1 MLFVPTNNLKTKNMK
16 LKAFIAALAI
26 TTGAFAQTNWK
37 LDNSHSSV
45 KFSVVHLMVS
55 ETEGN
60 FKGFDGTLSSKNADF
75 TDADITFTVD
85 VKTINTDNEMRD
97 KHLQSDDFFNA
108 EKFPQ
113 MKFKGTSFKKV
124 SGNKYVLEGDLT
136 IRDVT
141 KKVKFDVVF
150 RGIQKDPYGN
160 TKAGFKVTGS
170 IKRLEYGLKWN
181 VMSEATAVVSDEVEI
196 VINLEFAQAK

>member
-1 MLFVPTNNLKTKNMK
+1 MK
-16 LKAFIAALAI
+16 LKFIIAALAI
-26 TTGAFAQTNWK
+26 STSAFAQTNWK

-45 KFSVVHLMVS
+45 KFSVEHLKVS

-60 FKGFDGTLSSKNADF
+60 FKGFDGTLTSKNADF
-75 TDADITFTVD
+75 IDAEISFTVD

-97 KHLQSDDFFNA
+97 KHLQGDDFFNA

-141 KKVKFDVVF
+141 KKVKFDVVY
-150 RGIQKDPYGN
+150 RGTQKDPYGN
-160 TKAGFKVTGS
+160 TKAGFKATGS

-181 VMSEATAVVSDEVEI
+181 VMTEAVSVVADDVNI
-196 VINLEFAQAK
+196 VINLEYAQAK

>member
-1 MLFVPTNNLKTKNMK
+1 MK
-16 LKAFIAALAI
+16 LTSLVAALAI
-26 TTGAFAQTNWK
+26 STSAFAQTTWK
-37 LDNSHSSV
+37 LDNAHSSV
-45 KFSVVHLMVS
+45 KFTVEHLMVS

-60 FKGFDGTLSSKNADF
+60 FKAFDGTLSSKNVDF
-75 TDADITFTVD
+75 TDAAITFTVD
-85 VKTINTDNEMRD
+85 VNSINTDNEMRD
-97 KHLQSDDFFNA
+97 KHLKSDDFFNA

-124 SGNKYVLEGDLT
+124 SGNKYVLEGELT

-141 KKVKFDVVF
+141 KKVKFDVIY

-170 IKRLEYGLKWN
+170 IKRMEYGLKWN
-181 VMSEATAVVSDEVEI
+181 VMSEATAVVSDEVMI
-196 VINLEFAQAK
+196 VINLEYAQVK

>member
-1 MLFVPTNNLKTKNMK
+1 MK
-16 LKAFIAALAI
+16 LKSLIVALALSTSAI
-26 TTGAFAQTNWK
+26 AQTNWK

-45 KFSVVHLMVS
+45 KFSVTHLMVS

-75 TDADITFTVD
+75 TDAEITFTVD

-124 SGNKYVLEGDLT
+124 SGNKYILEGELT

-160 TKAGFKVTGS
+160 TKAGFKATGT
-170 IKRLEYGLKWN
+170 INRLEYGLKWN
-181 VMSEATAVVSDEVEI
+181 VMSEATAVVSDEVSI
-196 VINLEFAQAK
+196 VINLEYAMVK